1 MYNNFSGKND
11 KRFFPKNN
19 CNSNQKITKKSCYNH
34 MNQEETICPRGP
46 ARANG
51 TNENE
56 RSNWT

>member
-1 MYNNFSGKND
+1 MYNNFSNKND

-46 ARANG
+46 GPTGMRG
-51 TNENE
+51 QLDQQKH
-56 RSNWT
+56 S